1 MKQKSIYWFTNL
13 TTDFNSISI
22 SFGMEYDYSLK
33 IKSYGTE
40 CKERQKV
47 RKRTFSDGGKN

>member
-1 MKQKSIYWFTNL
+1 MYLKMMRQSNTWFATSL
-13 TTDFNSISI
+13 TTDLNSISI

-47 RKRTFSDGGKN
+47 

>member
-1 MKQKSIYWFTNL
+1 MKQKSICWFTSL

-22 SFGMEYDYSLK
+22 SFGIEYYYSLK

-40 CKERQKV
+40 CKTRQKV
-47 RKRTFSDGGKN
+47 

>member
-1 MKQKSIYWFTNL
+1 MKQKIIYWFTNL

-22 SFGMEYDYSLK
+22 SFGMEYDYLLK

-40 CKERQKV
+40 CKARQKV
-47 RKRTFSDGGKN
+47 